1 MKHIRKI
8 SLLMLI
14 VFVIST
20 LCTYSILP
28 VYAAE
33 EDNSTDSAATDTT
46 TDSSTEGGEGEGD
59 AEVEDNVSYEVK
71 VKRYLSNVYN
81 TPDEKIADK
90 NMVEKISNDQFT
102 LYVNSMTG
110 EVAIKNKV
118 TGQYLFSNP
127 YDLAS
132 NAGSSATK
140 QNLLSQ
146 IIVQFDDNGS
156 TKTFYSFVEA
166 ALRNQIT
173 VKNIKNGI
181 RVEYSIGR
189 EEGRALVP
197 RMISAERFE
206 AIFLNP
212 FTELKKAR
220 EEAFDNDK
228 EQYENDS
235 IWFDCDRFLNFFVKK
250 DKDDPSLSKRAV
262 KEMIAKYPI
271 VNKMAIYATSEDIQ
285 DKELTMLEGYI
296 RKYAPAYSYEDL
308 DTDHAIT
315 NYVGMDK
322 APALF
327 RMALE
332 YTLDESGVTVRL
344 PAKGLRYD
352 ATNYTL
358 KSISV
363 LPYMGAGNYENEG
376 YTFLPDGSG
385 ALFRFEDFAG
395 QSVKITSKM
404 YGQDYGYYTI
414 GEQHREIMR
423 LPVFGVAETVDKDY
437 EVEISPEVT
446 NEKGTVIEEAVYET
460 RNFSENRGFFAIIE
474 AGDAIAELT
483 TEHGGGLH
491 NYCTAYTSFNPR
503 PSDSYDIGDIVSN
516 AASAEW
522 NVTSDRKYVGD
533 IKIKYLMLT
542 GKEDTA
548 KANLY
553 ENTYVGMANA
563 YSDYLV
569 KNEFLTP
576 ITEEEAGENIPIYI
590 ETFGTLE
597 TTERFLS
604 VPVTVKKALT
614 TFDNIKTMYDELS
627 EAGVNNIN
635 FKLTGFANGGMYA
648 NGPTQVKWESAAGG
662 ASGFKD
668 LTEYAAEKGFGVYP
682 EFNFSDVL
690 STKNFSKDYL
700 AKTINGRYNSKAVY
714 DSALQMFMPYGGLVV
729 SAASYDEIYAKF
741 NKSYSKYDWNS
752 VSVSTLTSDLS
763 TDFDEDDPYNREDAK
778 TFTVQ
783 MLDQI
788 SKDYANVMAEG
799 GNVYGVKYVDHLL
812 NVPIDS
818 SRYTLSSDT
827 VPFIGMVYHGYVN
840 IAGTPINMA
849 GDYDYLLLKT
859 IENGAN
865 LYFTLSYDNTQILKE
880 YFDFSQYYS
889 VRYEIWFEDLV
900 ETYKELNSHMG
911 TLQTETIVDHEFLI
925 GERVADA
932 DEIEADA
939 AAKEALEAAIEAALA
954 DYEEKLEKAINF
966 AKRKGTYTDNFE
978 ENFKKKN
985 YPLDEEGNLIVE
997 EDDAEYKA
1005 YLEAFNK
1012 YNDATESEEGEEVED
1027 TYNYTKYTSDDGSI
1041 VRVTYSNGTSFI
1053 LNYNNFV
1060 VTVDVDGET
1069 LTIPAYGYVVK

>member
-1 MKHIRKI
+1 MKHIRII
-8 SLLMLI
+8 SALMLI

-33 EDNSTDSAATDTT
+33 DVSTTETT
-46 TDSSTEGGEGEGD
+46 TDSTDSTESGESGD
-59 AEVEDNVSYEVK
+59 AADNVSYDVK
-71 VKRYLSNVYN
+71 VKRYLTNVYN
-81 TPDEKIADK
+81 TPDEKIEDT
-90 NMVEKISNDQFT
+90 NMVKKIANDKFT
-102 LYVNSMTG
+102 LYVNAMTG
-110 EVAIKNKV
+110 EVAVQNNI

-127 YDLAS
+127 YDVAS
-132 NAGSSATK
+132 YAGSSATK

-173 VKNIKNGI
+173 VKNIKNGVRI
-181 RVEYSIGR
+181 EYSIGR

-197 RMISAERFE
+197 RMISADRFE
-206 AIFLNP
+206 SIFLGP

-220 EEAFDNDK
+220 EEFYDNVK
-228 EQYENDS
+228 EEYEADG
-235 IWFDCDRFLNFFVKK
+235 IWFECDRFLNFFVKK
-250 DKDDPSLSKRAV
+250 DKNDTSLSKRAV

-332 YTLDESGVTVRL
+332 YTLDEFGVTVRL

-363 LPYMGAGNYENEG
+363 LPYMGAGNFENEG

-395 QSVKITSKM
+395 ESVKITSKM

-423 LPVFGVAETVDKDY
+423 LPVFGVAETVDKSY
-437 EVEISPEVT
+437 EVEIVPAVKDDSGKVL
-446 NEKGTVIEEAVYET
+446 EEAVTET
-460 RNFSENRGFFAIIE
+460 RYYAEDRGFFAIIE

-503 PSDSYDIGDIVSN
+503 PSDSYDIGDIVSS
-516 AASAEW
+516 ASSAEW

-542 GKEDTA
+542 GKEDTER
-548 KANLY
+548 ANLY

-569 KNEFLTP
+569 KNEFLAP
-576 ITEEEAGENIPIYI
+576 ITKEEAGENIPLYI

-604 VPVTVKKALT
+604 VPITVKKALT

-627 EAGVNNIN
+627 EAGVKNIN
-635 FKLTGFANGGMYA
+635 FKLTGFANGGMVTS
-648 NGPTQVKWESAAGG
+648 GPTKVKWESAAGG

-668 LTEYAAEKGFGVYP
+668 LTAYAEEKGFGVYP
-682 EFNFSDVL
+682 EFNFSEVE
-690 STKNFSKDYL
+690 SVKGFSKSYL
-700 AKTINGRYNSKAVY
+700 TKTINGRYTNKDVY
-714 DSALQMFMPYGGLVV
+714 DSALQSFMPYGGLVV

-778 TFTVQ
+778 VFTVQ
-783 MLDQI
+783 MLEQI
-788 SKDYANVMAEG
+788 STDYANVMAEG
-799 GNVYGVKYVDHLL
+799 GNIYGVKYVDHLL

-818 SRYTLSSDT
+818 SRYTLSSET
-827 VPFIGMVYHGYVN
+827 IPFTGMVYHGYVN

-849 GDYDYLLLKT
+849 GDYDYVLLKT

-880 YFDFSQYYS
+880 YPDFSQYYS

-900 ETYKELNSHMG
+900 ETYTELNSHMAA
-911 TLQTETIVDHEFLI
+911 LQTETIVGHEFLI
-925 GERVADA
+925 GERVADD
-932 DEIEADA
+932 DEIEADIA
-939 AAKEALEAAIEAALA
+939 EKEAHEKAIAEVLA
-954 DYEEKLEKAINF
+954 TYEERLEKAISY
-966 AKRKGTYTDNFE
+966 AKRMGTYNEKFE
-978 ENFKKKN
+978 ENYAKKN
-985 YPLDEEGNLIVE
+985 YPLDEEGNIIPEKDDSVYTQYLEAYAKYAEEETEVE
-997 EDDAEYKA
+997 EDDEIK
-1005 YLEAFNK
+1005 
-1012 YNDATESEEGEEVED
+1012 
-1027 TYNYTKYTSDDGSI
+1027 YNYTKYTSDDGSI

-1060 VTVDVDGET
+1060 VTTVVDGET
-1069 LTIPAYGYVVK
+1069 LTIPAYGYIVK